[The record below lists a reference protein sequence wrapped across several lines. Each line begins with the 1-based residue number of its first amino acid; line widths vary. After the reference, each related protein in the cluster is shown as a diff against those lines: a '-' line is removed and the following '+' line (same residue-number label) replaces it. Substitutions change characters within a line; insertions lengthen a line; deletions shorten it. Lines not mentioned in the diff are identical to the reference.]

1 MRCSELLFLLSR
13 LLPPCRIS
21 REFSRPVETRPG
33 RRLRRRLSRFV
44 LRTVA
49 HQRFVQGF
57 RIYGSHF
64 HLVADTDAHR
74 SGNTPPT
81 LEQHAV
87 QLFLFGVDDI
97 VASGQEFGKS
107 LKHEGPRKRHG
118 LAGRARYHACL
129 SFLISTRRRRD
140 GTEVPPAT
148 AWLSA
153 THAQTTIEALLS
165 QQSLARRRIGV
176 AETRTPASGFGRL
189 YDGVFVFAGLWR
201 DLRRRVRR
209 RRNGRIDAIGRRRGF
224 GLSVQIGHLEDAPF
238 KAWANICRW
247 NSCNDEICDYIS
259 RE

>member
-165 QQSLARRRIGV
+165 QHPSRGGVLALPKLERPLQDLGGSTTGFSCSPVCGAIFVVVSG
-176 AETRTPASGFGRL
+176 AGATAGLTRSAAGADSGFLFRL
-189 YDGVFVFAGLWR
+189 VIWR
-201 DLRRRVRR
+201 MRLS
-209 RRNGRIDAIGRRRGF
+209 RRG
-224 GLSVQIGHLEDAPF
+224 QIFAAG
-238 KAWANICRW
+238 R
-247 NSCNDEICDYIS
+247 SCNDEICDYIS